1 MDRSEVI
8 HRLAVVRARID
19 AAVVAAGREHGAV
32 ELLAVSKFH
41 PASSARAAFEAGQR
55 AFGEN
60 RVQELSL
67 KAFELAELSGIEW
80 HMIGSLQT
88 NKAKDLLDV
97 PGLAMLHSLDRA
109 KLADELQKELNK
121 RGTKLRA
128 LIQVHA
134 TGEETKHGCL
144 PEDVRALLAHVR
156 SKCPSIAIEG
166 LMAMGP
172 LEGDP
177 APTFALV
184 HALLCDLRAETGLAL
199 PVLSMGMSGD
209 LETAVL
215 HGSTIVRVGTD
226 IFGARA

>member
-8 HRLAVVRARID
+8 QRLAVVRARID
-19 AAVVAAGREHGAV
+19 AAVVAAGRSHGAV

-41 PASSARAAFEAGQR
+41 PASSVRAAHEAGQR

-67 KAFELAELSGIEW
+67 KAFDIADLAGIEW

-109 KLADELQKELNK
+109 KLADELQKELHK

-209 LETAVL
+209 FETAIA
-215 HGSTIVRVGTD
+215 HGACSRIW
-226 IFGARA
+226 AN

>member
-1 MDRSEVI
+1 MP
-8 HRLAVVRARID
+8 VR
-19 AAVVAAGREHGAV
+19 
-32 ELLAVSKFH
+32 
-41 PASSARAAFEAGQR
+41 
-55 AFGEN
+55 
-60 RVQELSL
+60 
-67 KAFELAELSGIEW
+67 W
-80 HMIGSLQT
+80 HLIGHLQT

-184 HALLCDLRAETGLAL
+184 HALLCDLRNETGLAL

-226 IFGARA
+226 IFGSRA

>member
-8 HRLAVVRARID
+8 QRLAVVRARID
-19 AAVVAAGREHGAV
+19 AAVVAAGRAHGAV

-41 PASSARAAFEAGQR
+41 PSSSVRAAHEAGQR

-60 RVQELSL
+60 RVQELSQ
-67 KAFELAELSGIEW
+67 KAFEVADLDGVQW

-97 PGLAMLHSLDRA
+97 PGLAMLHSLDRE
-109 KLADELQKELNK
+109 KLADELQKELGK
-121 RGTKLRA
+121 RGRTLRA

-144 PEDVRALLAHVR
+144 PENVRALLAHIR

-184 HALLCDLRAETGLAL
+184 GALLRDLRAETGLAL

>member
-8 HRLAVVRARID
+8 QRLAVVRARID
-19 AAVVAAGREHGAV
+19 AAVVAAGRSHGAV

-41 PASSARAAFEAGQR
+41 PSSSVRAAHEAGQR

-67 KAFELAELSGIEW
+67 KAFEVADLAGIEW

-109 KLADELQKELNK
+109 KLADELQKELGK

-156 SKCPSIAIEG
+156 RKCPSIAIEG

-177 APTFALV
+177 APTFTLV
-184 HALLCDLRAETGLAL
+184 HALLRDLRTETGLAL

-209 LETAVL
+209 LEIAVL

-226 IFGARA
+226 IFGSRA

>member
-8 HRLAVVRARID
+8 QRLAVVRARID
-19 AAVVAAGREHGAV
+19 AAVVAAGRSHGAV

-41 PASSARAAFEAGQR
+41 PASSVRAAHEAGQR

-67 KAFELAELSGIEW
+67 KAFDVADLAGIEW

-109 KLADELQKELNK
+109 KLADELQKELHK

-215 HGSTIVRVGTD
+215 RGSTIVRVGTD

>member
-1 MDRSEVI
+1 MDRSDVI
-8 HRLAVVRARID
+8 QRLAVVRARID

-41 PASSARAAFEAGQR
+41 PSSSVRAAHEAGQR

-67 KAFELAELSGIEW
+67 KAFEVADLAGIEW

-109 KLADELQKELNK
+109 KLADELQKELGK
-121 RGTKLRA
+121 RGRTLRA
-128 LIQVHA
+128 LLQVHA

-144 PEDVRALLAHVR
+144 PQDVRALLAHVR
-156 SKCPSIAIEG
+156 RKCPSITVEG

-177 APTFALV
+177 APTFALM
-184 HALLCDLRAETGLAL
+184 HALLRDLRTETGLAL

-209 LETAVL
+209 LEAAVL

-226 IFGARA
+226 IFGSRG